1 MAKLL
6 RIVIILTLILSAF
19 KVQGQGVPE
28 NVAAEQQFSNEAISI
43 DQRISFYPNP
53 VDEFLHINLGEL
65 DLKNVEFELYNIIGS
80 DMTIEVEKLNN
91 AEFRV
96 NMKEYGSGYY
106 LIVIKDEVKR
116 YNKAF
121 KFQKE

>member
-6 RIVIILTLILSAF
+6 RIVIILFLLTHYI
-19 KVQGQGVPE
+19 QGQNVPE
-28 NVAAEQQFSNEAISI
+28 NVAAEQQFPNEAISI
-43 DQRISFYPNP
+43 EQRISFYPNP

-80 DMTIEVEKLNN
+80 DMPVDIEKLNR

-96 NMKEYGSGYY
+96 NMKEYRSGYY

-116 YNKAF
+116 FNKAY
-121 KFQKE
+121 KFQKK